1 MKRRSRFTGAEG
13 ALPIAEKPLQV
24 IQEDG
29 DGGKVVYCRK
39 KDDEALEGLLYVT

>member
-1 MKRRSRFTGAEG
+1 MPT
-13 ALPIAEKPLQV
+13 AEKPLRLHWKVRVHCLVQV

-39 KDDEALEGLLYVT
+39 KDDEAPEG